1 MPAKLTI
8 LYFKHAAR
16 SFACSAQF
24 SLCFLRIGIGYL
36 PPPLLFSERSF
47 SDTRTRGTLAL
58 HTLFSAA
65 AFSVADLELI
75 RPWSFRK
82 SFLLFFCTF
91 FVRGPP
97 QEPCGS
103 SISYFFTFTPLLS
116 HLKKD
121 SVCVGRRSL
130 LNATHLVTLLT

>member
-36 PPPLLFSERSF
+36 PPPLLFFERSF
-47 SDTRTRGTLAL
+47 SDTRTRGTVAPF
-58 HTLFSAA
+58 TLFSAA

-75 RPWSFRK
+75 RPQSFRK
-82 SFLLFFCTF
+82 SFLLFFRIF
-91 FVRGPP
+91 SSAARRKSLAAPP
-97 QEPCGS
+97 CHIFS
-103 SISYFFTFTPLLS
+103 SPRPPLLIS
-116 HLKKD
+116 KND
-121 SVCVGRRSL
+121 AVCVDWKNYLEASF
-130 LNATHLVTLLT
+130 LVILLT

>member
-36 PPPLLFSERSF
+36 PPPLLFFERSF
-47 SDTRTRGTLAL
+47 SDTRTRGTVAL
-58 HTLFSAA
+58 LTLFSAA

-75 RPWSFRK
+75 RPQSFRK
-82 SFLLFFCTF
+82 SFLLFFRIF
-91 FVRGPP
+91 FIQGPP

-103 SISYFFTFTPLLS
+103 SMPYFSSPTPLIA
-116 HLKKD
+116 HLKKTTLFLLEFGL
-121 SVCVGRRSL
+121 VMRSW
-130 LNATHLVTLLT
+130 

>member
-1 MPAKLTI
+1 MLPA
-8 LYFKHAAR
+8 HSRAAHNLA
-16 SFACSAQF
+16 FV
-24 SLCFLRIGIGYL
+24 FLRIGTGYL

-47 SDTRTRGTLAL
+47 SDTRTRGTVAPF
-58 HTLFSAA
+58 TLFSAA

-75 RPWSFRK
+75 RPQSFRK

-91 FVRGPP
+91 FIQSPP

-103 SISYFFTFTPLLS
+103 SISYFFTFTTLLS

-121 SVCVGRRSL
+121 SVYVGWRSL